1 MKNRI
6 WKYIWVMKTQQLNKH
21 GNGLVKAT
29 QLARTLGVGS
39 KTIRN
44 WAEVGI
50 IPVAYVAG
58 CTMRFNPQDVLDAL
72 NASTGKLLAKKSERQ
87 NAARPTAGDEEK
99 SKTNETNNQ

>member
-1 MKNRI
+1 MKNSL
-6 WKYIWVMKTQQLNKH
+6 WKYSGVMNTQQLNKH

-44 WAEVGI
+44 WAEAGI

-72 NASTGKLLAKKSERQ
+72 NASTGKLLARKSERQ
-87 NAARPTAGDEEK
+87 NAARPPAGK
-99 SKTNETNNQ
+99 ANTTGNNNQ